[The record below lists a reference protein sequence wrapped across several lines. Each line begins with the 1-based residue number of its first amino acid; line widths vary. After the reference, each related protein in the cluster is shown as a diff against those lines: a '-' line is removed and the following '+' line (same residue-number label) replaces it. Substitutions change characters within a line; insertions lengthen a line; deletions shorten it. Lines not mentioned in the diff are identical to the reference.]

1 MNQETGV
8 GLIAAGAAAGLVTA
22 FVLWRRL
29 PPALGIAL
37 AAACGATIGAGAL
50 LVQEQAGS
58 ADWAVALAAL
68 AAFSVA
74 HDRAVFGPAGGRA
87 RDRERP

>member
-1 MNQETGV
+1 VHQSTGV

-22 FVLWRRL
+22 LVLWRRL
-29 PPALGIAL
+29 PAALGVVL
-37 AAACGATIGAGAL
+37 AAACGAAIGAGAL
-50 LVQEQAGS
+50 LVQERADP

-68 AAFSVA
+68 AALSVG
-74 HDRAVFGPAGGRA
+74 HDWAVFGPAGGRA